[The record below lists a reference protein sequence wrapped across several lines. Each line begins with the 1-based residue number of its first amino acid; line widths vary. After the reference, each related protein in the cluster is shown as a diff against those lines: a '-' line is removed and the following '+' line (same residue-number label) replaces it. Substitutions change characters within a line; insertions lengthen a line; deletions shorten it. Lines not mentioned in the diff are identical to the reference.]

1 MKKSLSHLPK
11 HKREEIYYITEF
23 IRSKSKYAD
32 MLILFGSY
40 ARGDW
45 VEDTYVE
52 DGVTYEYKSDYDILV
67 ISENETI
74 AGRYRYW
81 YELAQKAARGPVNT
95 RITIIAHDIE
105 HVNNSLKKGQYF
117 FTDIKKEGI
126 LLYDSGKFKLARKR
140 KLDPKQRAGMAKR
153 HFEEWFKSGEE
164 FYEAFEHQFEKGHYK
179 NAAFQLHQAAE
190 SFYKTVLLVFTN
202 YRPKGHYLDSL
213 SSTVCAFSPKFLTVF
228 PMATDEQKRCFDLLN
243 EAYVRA
249 RYDSGYKITKE
260 QLEYLASRVKVLQRL
275 TKTIC
280 QQKIKSWSPDPSG

>member
-11 HKREEIYYITEF
+11 HKREELRYITKF
-23 IRSKSKYAD
+23 ICQKSKYAD

-45 VEDTYVE
+45 VEDTYVAG
-52 DGVTYEYKSDYDILV
+52 GVTYEYKSDYDLLV

-126 LLYDSGKFKLARKR
+126 VLYDSGKFKLARKR
-140 KLDPKQRAGMAKR
+140 KLDPKERAGMAKR
-153 HFEEWFKSGEE
+153 HFEEWFDSANE
-164 FYEAFEHQFEKGHYK
+164 FLVDFNNAFERQSYK
-179 NAAFQLHQAAE
+179 KAAFYLHQAAE
-190 SFYKTVLLVFTN
+190 SFYKTVMLVFTN
-202 YRPKGHYLDSL
+202 YLPKGHYLDRL
-213 SSTVCAFSPKFLTVF
+213 GSTVCAFSPKFLTVF

-260 QLEYLASRVKVLQRL
+260 QLEYLAERVKTLQQL
-275 TKTIC
+275 TKNIC
-280 QQKIKSWSPDPSG
+280 REKIESFV

>member
-11 HKREEIYYITEF
+11 HKRDELRYITEF

-52 DGVTYEYKSDYDILV
+52 DGVTYEYKSDYDLLV

-105 HVNNSLKKGQYF
+105 HVNNSLRKGQYF

-126 LLYDSGKFKLARKR
+126 LLYDSGKFKLARR
-140 KLDPKQRAGMAKR
+140 GKLDPTQRKAAAKQY
-153 HFEEWFKSGEE
+153 FEEWFENAQVFYTTFEYNFKRGE
-164 FYEAFEHQFEKGHYK
+164 YK

-190 SFYKTVLLVFTN
+190 SLYKTVLLVFTN
-202 YRPKGHYLDSL
+202 YRPKAHYLDSL
-213 SSTVCAFSPKFLTVF
+213 GPSVCAFSPKFLTVF
-228 PMATDEQKRCFDLLN
+228 PMATDEQKKCFDLLN

-249 RYDSGYKITKE
+249 RYDSGYKITKQ
-260 QLEYLASRVKVLQRL
+260 QLEYLAERVKKLQEL
-275 TKTIC
+275 TKTVC
-280 QQKIKSWSPDPSG
+280 QQKIESFV

>member
-11 HKREEIYYITEF
+11 HKREELRYITEF

-32 MLILFGSY
+32 MIVLFGSY

-81 YELAQKAARGPVNT
+81 YEIAQKAARGPVNT

-126 LLYDSGKFKLARKR
+126 LLYDSRKFKLARKR
-140 KLDPKQRAGMAKR
+140 KLDPKQRKEMAKR
-153 HFEEWFKSGEE
+153 HFEEWFHNG
-164 FYEAFEHQFEKGHYK
+164 EAFCKQFEHAMNDKEYK
-179 NAAFQLHQAAE
+179 LAAFLLHQAAE

-213 SSTVCAFSPKFLTVF
+213 GSSVCAFSPKFLTVF

-249 RYDSGYKITKE
+249 RYDSGYKITKK
-260 QLEYLASRVKVLQRL
+260 QLEYLAGRVKVLQKF
-275 TKTIC
+275 TKKIC
-280 QQKIKSWSPDPSG
+280 TEKIESFI

>member
-1 MKKSLSHLPK
+1 MKKSLSHLPR
-11 HKREEIYYITEF
+11 HKREELRYITDF
-23 IRSKSKYAD
+23 IRQKSKYAD

-126 LLYDSGKFKLARKR
+126 LLYDSGKFKLARR
-140 KLDPKQRAGMAKR
+140 GRLDPAQRKEMAKR
-153 HFEEWFKSGEE
+153 HFEEWFKNANE
-164 FYEAFEHQFEKGHYK
+164 FYDDFEINLNKQRYK
-179 NAAFQLHQAAE
+179 KAAFYLHQSAE

-202 YRPKGHYLDSL
+202 YLPKGHYLDSL
-213 SSTVCAFSPKFLTVF
+213 GSSVCAFSPKFLTVF
-228 PMATDEQKRCFDLLN
+228 PTATDEQKRCFDLLN

-249 RYDSGYKITKE
+249 RYDSGYKITKQ
-260 QLEYLASRVKVLQRL
+260 QLEYLAERVKVLQKL
-275 TKTIC
+275 TNKIC
-280 QQKIKSWSPDPSG
+280 VKKIESFA

>member
-11 HKREEIYYITEF
+11 DKQDEICYITEF
-23 IRSKSKYAD
+23 IRKKSKYAD
-32 MLILFGSY
+32 MIILFGSY

-67 ISENETI
+67 ISDNETI

-81 YELAQKAARGPVNT
+81 YELAQKAARGPVKT

-105 HVNNSLKKGQYF
+105 HINNSLRKGQYF

-126 LLYDSGKFKLARKR
+126 LLYDSRKFKLARRR
-140 KLDPKQRAGMAKR
+140 KLDPAQRKAAAKQY
-153 HFEEWFKSGEE
+153 FEEWFNNAEV
-164 FYEAFEHQFEKGHYK
+164 FYKHFEYAIKDGDYK

-213 SSTVCAFSPKFLTVF
+213 GSTVCAFSPKFLTVF
-228 PMATDEQKRCFDLLN
+228 PMATDEQKKCFDLLN

-249 RYDSGYKITKE
+249 RYDRGYKITKQ
-260 QLEYLASRVKVLQRL
+260 QLDYLAERVKVLQRL
-275 TKTIC
+275 TKKIC
-280 QQKIKSWSPDPSG
+280 EDKIKSFA

>member
-11 HKREEIYYITEF
+11 HKREELRYITDF
-23 IRSKSKYAD
+23 IRQKSKYAD

-45 VEDTYVE
+45 VEDTYVAG
-52 DGVTYEYKSDYDILV
+52 GVTYEYKSDYDILV

-81 YELAQKAARGPVNT
+81 YDIAQKAARGPVNT

-105 HVNNSLKKGQYF
+105 HINNSLKKGQYF

-140 KLDPKQRAGMAKR
+140 KLDPKQRQGMAKR
-153 HFEEWFKSGEE
+153 HFEEWFENANE
-164 FYEAFEHQFEKGHYK
+164 FYDGYVFYVSKSKYK
-179 NAAFQLHQAAE
+179 KAAFLLHQAAE

-202 YRPKGHYLDSL
+202 YLPKGHYLDSL
-213 SSTVCAFSPKFLTVF
+213 GSSVCAFSPKFLTVF

-249 RYDSGYKITKE
+249 RYDSGYKITKQ
-260 QLEYLASRVKVLQRL
+260 QLEYLAARVKKLQRL
-275 TKTIC
+275 TKAVC
-280 QQKIKSWSPDPSG
+280 RKKIESF